1 MWIDALKLLFSL
13 NKPVYLV
20 LANAIE
26 VAGFAIIIALVIGI
40 PLGVLAGFHRFPLQR
55 VLLFL
60 LHLWLF
66 VPMLGLGIFFFY
78 VNQSNFISP
87 TGYILWSALLIIPYF
102 SSLIA
107 DVFYTV
113 DPGAKTDAVALGANR
128 WQLYNA
134 FVKEK
139 SVELWGAIS
148 VGVARIFAE
157 VGAFFLVLGYMFNLG
172 FPSKPVFVLEGPPAN
187 LAVALMLFVIGGVVY
202 LAIHIIQF
210 SQEQ

>member
-1 MWIDALKLLFSL
+1 MWLDALKLLFSL

-26 VAGFAIIIALVIGI
+26 VTGFAIIIALIIGI
-40 PLGVLAGFHRFPLQR
+40 PLGVLAGFNRFPLQR
-55 VLLFL
+55 FVLFL

-66 VPMLGLGIFFFY
+66 IPMLGLGIFFFY
-78 VNQSNFISP
+78 ISNSTFINP
-87 TGYILWSALLIIPYF
+87 TGYIFWSALLIIPYF

-113 DPGAKTDAVALGANR
+113 DSGAKVDAIALGANR

-157 VGAFFLVLGYMFNLG
+157 VGAFFLVLGYLFNLG
-172 FPSKPVFVLEGPPAN
+172 FPSKPVFVLEGSSAH
-187 LAVALMLFVIGGVVY
+187 LAVSLMLFIIGGVVY
-202 LAIHIIQF
+202 LAIHVIQF
-210 SQEQ
+210 GQEE